1 MPSNFATTVSRIR
14 ERLQTQVLR
23 GFELRE
29 LLDQLD
35 ELQAALPLAP
45 ERPQF
50 VEPELW
56 KPPTTDGLSRK
67 QQMAVERDA
76 RARNHRIITQARL
89 EHQEQEA
96 NWREQNKA
104 WQSEHGP
111 QVATQT
117 RIVNNL
123 QSEIRAILDGAREQ
137 FPVQTLPWRFLP
149 KSEMNE
155 ENVVSTL
162 RLFQHRRPDLRVD
175 ESRLRWAFQLR
186 PENVYVG
193 QDEFDGYFAFCFA
206 NEKAVLLDHPV
217 VGNGAY
223 VFGENWRALSRLT
236 KRELL
241 NSRSGRR
248 IVHNGDWRRRV
259 REVLSR
265 REQQRPR
272 GRAV

>member
-265 REQQRPR
+265 DRKS
-272 GRAV
+272 VV